1 MALYIDVSNFLNAG
15 TTGIQRVVKEIV
27 VRIIKNRN
35 DYILMDYDP
44 TRRTYYEIDS
54 EKFIDFYYSNVGT
67 RSKVVT
73 KNEITIEDMRAD
85 DVYFEIDSCWNNKN
99 RRSTLYKRLKE
110 KNIKIVVHVYDIIP
124 VLFPQYCHSN
134 TLIRF
139 LNYIGA
145 TLEYADNIIVNTEST
160 ANDIKELANKVG
172 VQAPKIEVIP
182 LGSDFKNDELKE
194 EILGTAT
201 KITEKGKYIFMVG
214 TIEPRKNHQFVLDMF
229 DKYLKN
235 TDISLVFAGRIGWNV
250 EELTSRMKKY
260 EESYDNFYFINAGND
275 TTINYLYNN
284 ASLVLVPS
292 IYEGF
297 GLPIIEALE
306 KKVPVIAS
314 DISVFKDVAGD
325 FCDYFS
331 LDDVDDLGK
340 LVMKYINNE
349 NNIFENKVEQL
360 KSYKI
365 TTWDESYSKFNDFF
379 ESIVKK
385 NKYTVKST
393 EQIVILTADSEKV
406 CNALGY
412 IENMMLFI
420 KEIVICCPKKIYEQI
435 SSSYDGNLKI
445 DYLFDEA
452 LLGNH
457 ELPKDHATRNF
468 LLRCLAVKEDI
479 IKDTF
484 IMFDDDYK
492 PLVNI
497 DENVFVQNGKYKAYY
512 FYELSKWVGD
522 QSNPSSYDLSMH
534 KAYEFLMNNNLPCL
548 QYSSHMPQII
558 DKRIW
563 LELMDEFENITE
575 IAVDEWSTYFNYAI
589 NRYPSMYR
597 KEIYKTL
604 CWPGDPTDWDLMFE
618 PSEYLFENSYPEMY
632 DKDGVLSGL
641 SQKWNE
647 NSGNENLDKI
657 KIRNK
662 IQVKHNLG
670 REGFNAINK
679 LYSKVYN
686 KKYDFTILKTDKAIK
701 LNVPKFY
708 MAKQEFCNRIRFEV
722 LGWEENE
729 EFNLTL
735 GYKITYV
742 DGTSIRNELSLD
754 VDRNLGI
761 IELPIVSPD
770 KAGDYKLTI
779 KVSNEKGVFIEKA
792 IDAYIYENII

>member
-27 VRIIKNRN
+27 VRIIKNRS

-54 EKFIDFYYSNVGT
+54 AKFVDFYYNNIGT
-67 RSKVVT
+67 RAKVTT

-110 KNIKIVVHVYDIIP
+110 RNIKIVVHVYDIIP

-145 TLEYADNIIVNTEST
+145 TLQYADNIIVNTEST
-160 ANDIKELANKVG
+160 ANDIKALANKLG
-172 VQAPKIEVIP
+172 VKSPEIKVIS

-194 EILGTAT
+194 EVL
-201 KITEKGKYIFMVG
+201 EKAIEISKAGKYILMVG
-214 TIEPRKNHQFVLDMF
+214 TIEPRKNHAFVLDMF

-235 TDISLVFAGRIGWNV
+235 TNIGLVFAGRIGWNV
-250 EELTSRMKKY
+250 EELSNRINKY
-260 EESYDNFYFINAGND
+260 EEINNNFHFINAAND

-284 ASLVLVPS
+284 SSLVLVPS

-306 KKVPVIAS
+306 KKIPVIAS

-331 LDDVDDLGK
+331 LENIDDLGQ
-340 LVMKYINNE
+340 LVIRYINNE
-349 NNIFENKVEQL
+349 DNIFQNKVEQL
-360 KSYKI
+360 NNYKI

-379 ESIVKK
+379 ETIVKK
-385 NKYTVKST
+385 NKYTAKST
-393 EQIVILTADSEKV
+393 NQVVILTANSEKV
-406 CNALGY
+406 CNVLGY

-420 KEIVICCPKKIYEQI
+420 KEVVICCPKKIYNEI
-435 SSSYDGNLKI
+435 SSGYEGELKI
-445 DYLFDEA
+445 DYLFDED
-452 LLGNH
+452 LLGQNQ
-457 ELPKDHATRNF
+457 LPSDHATRNF

-479 IKDTF
+479 VKDTF

-497 DENVFVQNGKYKAYY
+497 DESVFIQNGKYKAYY
-512 FYELSKWVGD
+512 FYELSKWVGN
-522 QSNPSSYDLSMH
+522 QGNPTSYDLSMH
-534 KAYEFLMNNNLPCL
+534 KAYKFLINNKLPYL

-563 LELMDEFENITE
+563 LDLMNEFENITE
-575 IAVDEWSTYFNYAI
+575 IAIDEWSTYFNYAI
-589 NRYPSMYR
+589 NRYPSMFQ

-632 DKDGVLSGL
+632 DKDGIFSEL
-641 SQKWNE
+641 SQKWSNNTRDE
-647 NSGNENLDKI
+647 SISKI
-657 KIRNK
+657 KIRNELQ
-662 IQVKHNLG
+662 IKHKLG
-670 REGFNAINK
+670 REGYNAIKN
-679 LYSKVYN
+679 LYN
-686 KKYDFTILKTDKAIK
+686 KIYNEEYSFSIIKTDKTIK
-701 LNVPKFY
+701 LNVPKLY
-708 MAKQEFCNRIRFEV
+708 VAKQGFCNRIRFQM
-722 LGWEENE
+722 LGWDKNE

-735 GYKITYV
+735 GYKITHI
-742 DGTSIRNELSLD
+742 DGASIRNELSLEIHE
-754 VDRNLGI
+754 NIGI

-779 KVSNEKGVFIEKA
+779 KVDTLNGVYIQKV
-792 IDAYIYENII
+792 IDAYIYENIF